1 MNEKEPKQTNKCG
14 LFKYSCAFPLLNC
27 RYFDFLKR

>member
-14 LFKYSCAFPLLNC
+14 LYKIFMRVSFVIVDILTS
-27 RYFDFLKR
+27 